1 MNQASFLP
9 ALIIASTIFLS
20 IACQPNIKNVSSRDL
35 SAFDRDE
42 DSKILRKGRPQSHVK
57 KAPEIFIK
65 KPNVKIKPVMPDNT
79 TGSLFKP
86 DDARNYL
93 FTTYSSPVVGSYLRI
108 KVVNHNLVPGKKS
121 ADSEPGATSPSVASG
136 NESPPKEP
144 DLLAEEELMKALPHL
159 DPGSFDAEAI
169 IDELNMKVIHQHENG
184 DLSLSWERM
193 STGPEDA
200 RILRL
205 QARLPY
211 RNLSP
216 SETLTTKDLT
226 DIELLESYKGDV
238 LEKNA
243 TGWQDEY
250 TLRISGFDEAKSKM
264 AAQLESKRL
273 DLVKLRD
280 QVRTRLETMGSERRQ
295 WAKERD
301 GWLKKRAEDKI
312 RMEQVGKEK
321 EEQKA
326 LIEEKDSKIKEQEDL
341 IKDQTTQIEELS
353 RPEEKPSDEE

>member
-1 MNQASFLP
+1 MISFNGP
-9 ALIIASTIFLS
+9 WWLILS
-20 IACQPNIKNVSSRDL
+20 GLIVISVSCQSNIKNVSSRDL
-35 SAFDRDE
+35 SVYDRDE
-42 DSKILRKGRPQSHVK
+42 DSKIMRKGRPDTQTK
-57 KAPEIFIK
+57 KNPEIFIK
-65 KPNVKIKPVMPDNT
+65 KQDIRIKPVIPDNT
-79 TGSLFKP
+79 SGSLFKP

-93 FTTYSSPVVGSYLRI
+93 FTTYSSPVVGSYIRV

-121 ADSEPGATSPSVASG
+121 QTPPASAAPAA
-136 NESPPKEP
+136 NDPEKEP
-144 DLLAEEELMKALPHL
+144 DLLAEDDLMKALPHL

-169 IDELNMKVIHQHENG
+169 IDELNMKVVHQLDNG
-184 DLSLSWERM
+184 DLTLAWERL
-193 STGPEDA
+193 SSGPEDA
-200 RILRL
+200 RTLRL
-205 QARLPY
+205 EARLPY
-211 RNLSP
+211 RNISP

-226 DIELLESYKGDV
+226 DIELLESYKGDI
-238 LEKNA
+238 LEKKA

-264 AAQLESKRL
+264 AAELESKRQ

-301 GWLKKRAEDKI
+301 SWIKKRAEDKI
-312 RMEQVGKEK
+312 KMEQAGKEK

-326 LIEEKDSKIKEQEDL
+326 IIEEKESKIKEQEEV
-341 IKDQTTQIEELS
+341 IKDQLSQIEELS